1 MEKVA
6 LVGFNGE
13 TMCFVHVL
21 LNALDMRDKGF
32 AVRVIIEGSAVK
44 QVAELVDS
52 AHPFAKLYTEVRDG
66 GLIWAVCR
74 ACAVKMNSLS
84 AAEEQ
89 GLPVCD
95 DMVGHVPLG
104 DCLRDGYKII
114 TF

>member
-1 MEKVA
+1 MKKVV

-21 LNALDMRDKGF
+21 LNAMDMRAKGF
-32 AVRVIIEGSAVK
+32 DVRVILEGSAVR
-44 QVAELVDS
+44 QVVELAEAS
-52 AHPFAKLYTEVRDG
+52 HPFAAAYADVRQA

-74 ACAVKMNSLS
+74 ACAVKMGSLA

-89 GLPVCD
+89 GLPVRG
-95 DMVGHVPLG
+95 DMSGHVALA
-104 DCLRDGYKII
+104 DCLLEGYRVI